1 MSRGTIIDQELK
13 RKIIDI
19 GDGLVTLTSTKRRCR
34 HLGQPGDSMSCQ
46 TGHGRDFAAKLVFE
60 PKNTN
65 KMLTISV
72 SQGQVVYDSFTSILP
87 QITVNSILPPESLV
101 FRLAASGS
109 IQELMSLVADGKA
122 SLHDHDTF
130 GQSLLHV
137 SHSLPSL
144 GNPFNPSCLV
154 LTCNLKYSVIN
165 FQMCKFLIDQ
175 GLDVNEHSV
184 HGYVI

>member
-1 MSRGTIIDQELK
+1 MN
-13 RKIIDI
+13 
-19 GDGLVTLTSTKRRCR
+19 
-34 HLGQPGDSMSCQ
+34 HQ

-72 SQGQVVYDSFTSILP
+72 NQGQVVYGSFTSILP

-109 IQELMSLVADGKA
+109 IQELMALVADGKA

-137 SHSLPSL
+137 S
-144 GNPFNPSCLV
+144 NPVSSWRSHFSISRLE
-154 LTCNLKYSVIN
+154 LKYAIKYSITN
-165 FQMCKFLIDQ
+165 FPMCKFLIEQ
-175 GLDVNEHSV
+175 GLDVNEHSA
-184 HGYVI
+184 HGGYVLQSILVGS